1 MGNTCHT
8 ARTESSS
15 RAPIFSKTR
24 DTRTRTSDGR
34 ATGLIEVG
42 FSLHTLLSTKTW
54 KENRQASAC
63 RAIAARARQRT
74 KLTDHLPT
82 LMHRPTASSSHGC
95 EPSELAVHQSNQ
107 AGASFE
113 VERMSARCAQCT
125 ACGRG

>member
-24 DTRTRTSDGR
+24 DTRTRRSDGR

-54 KENRQASAC
+54 KESRQASAGPSP
-63 RAIAARARQRT
+63 RAPDNAQNPQITSPRSCTVQQQAAHTGVSRQSLPCINQIRPALRS
-74 KLTDHLPT
+74 KL
-82 LMHRPTASSSHGC
+82 R
-95 EPSELAVHQSNQ
+95 E
-107 AGASFE
+107 
-113 VERMSARCAQCT
+113 
-125 ACGRG
+125 